1 MERWVGRTAE
11 EEGGGKGEG
20 IYNPDLLPHR
30 PSSSF
35 DDLSCESCDLANWL
49 CEDEKGGRM
58 QCGNFITCKFAG
70 GLALHFYPHD

>member
-1 MERWVGRTAE
+1 MGRTAE
-11 EEGGGKGEG
+11 EEGGGRGG
-20 IYNPDLLPHR
+20 IYNPDLLPDR
-30 PSSSF
+30 PTDQPSSSF